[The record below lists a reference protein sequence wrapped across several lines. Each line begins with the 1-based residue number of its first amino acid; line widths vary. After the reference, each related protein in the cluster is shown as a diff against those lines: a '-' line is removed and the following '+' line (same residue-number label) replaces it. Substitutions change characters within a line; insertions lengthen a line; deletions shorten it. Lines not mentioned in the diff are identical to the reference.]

1 MNNGVSMSLTGSGT
15 NRKEDSHVPTQA
27 TVTSFSALL
36 MLTASVSFPQERP
49 TVPLDDG
56 PWYFDTQAPEGKI
69 KVSLVTRGIYHPW
82 GMEFLPSG
90 DILVAQRSGELR
102 IIRDGTLDPTPI
114 TGTPAVAEASSGGL
128 MDLRLHP
135 EFSSN
140 RLLYF
145 TYVKGAEPPPGADY
159 YATTVLARGRVNQNA
174 TALSDVEDVFV
185 ADAWD
190 TAPGGHGSRLLFAP
204 DGTIFFSS
212 PFRRNRE
219 QPQNT
224 MSDISKLLRVNDDG
238 SIPEDNPFV
247 GKSGYLPEI
256 YSIGNRAI
264 EGLTFH
270 PVTGELWASE
280 HGPLGGDEV
289 NIIRAGGNYGW
300 PVVSYGRNYDGTK
313 LSPHSVRE
321 EMISPELFWVPSIS
335 PSGTMFYTGDRFP
348 GWQGSLFVGS
358 LRTGRLHKTGHVERI
373 NFNEEGEQEREWLL
387 ADLHQRIRD
396 VRQGPDGL
404 IYVLTEE
411 LDGVLLVLEPVSR
424 PVQ

>member
-1 MNNGVSMSLTGSGT
+1 
-15 NRKEDSHVPTQA
+15 
-27 TVTSFSALL
+27 
-36 MLTASVSFPQERP
+36 MLTATKTKLITSVLLLFAATLPAQERP
-49 TVPLDDG
+49 TVPLGDG
-56 PWYFDTQAPEGKI
+56 PWYFDTQAPEGRI
-69 KVSLVTRGIYHPW
+69 KVSLVTRGIDHPW

-90 DILVAQRSGELR
+90 DILVAERDGDLR
-102 IIRDGTLDPTPI
+102 IIRGGKLDPTPVA
-114 TGTPAVAEASSGGL
+114 GTPAVAEASSGGL

-135 EFSSN
+135 DFASN

-145 TYVKGAEPPPGADY
+145 TYVKGAAPPPGADY
-159 YATTVLARGRVNQNA
+159 YATTVLGRGRLNEDA
-174 TALSDVEDVFV
+174 TALSNVEDVFV

-219 QPQNT
+219 KPQDT
-224 MSDISKLLRVNDDG
+224 MSDVSKLLRVNDDG
-238 SIPEDNPFV
+238 SVPDDNPFV
-247 GKSGYLPEI
+247 GKPGFLPEI
-256 YSIGNRAI
+256 FAIGNRAI

-270 PVTGELWASE
+270 PETGELWASE

-289 NIIRAGGNYGW
+289 NIIQAGGNYGW
-300 PVVSYGRNYDGTK
+300 PLASYGRNYDGTRITADPMRHD
-313 LSPHSVRE
+313 LIP
-321 EMISPELFWVPSIS
+321 PEIFWVPSIS

-348 GWQGSLFVGS
+348 GWRGSLFIGS

-373 NFNEEGEQEREWLL
+373 NFNEAGEQEREWLL

-396 VRQGPDGL
+396 VRQGPDDL

-411 LDGVLLVLEPVSR
+411 LDGALLVIEPVTE
-424 PVQ
+424 

>member
-1 MNNGVSMSLTGSGT
+1 VTRTNASLLAA
-15 NRKEDSHVPTQA
+15 V
-27 TVTSFSALL
+27 L
-36 MLTASVSFPQERP
+36 MTLASVSTAQERP
-49 TVPLDDG
+49 TVPLGDG
-56 PWYFDTQAPEGKI
+56 PWYFDTQAPEGRI
-69 KVSLVTRGIYHPW
+69 KVSMLARGIDHPW

-90 DILVAQRSGELR
+90 DILVAERDGDLKV
-102 IIRDGTLDPTPI
+102 IRDGNVDPTPVS
-114 TGTPAVAEASSGGL
+114 GTPEVAEASSGGL

-135 EFSSN
+135 DFQSN

-145 TYVKGAEPPPGADY
+145 TYVKGAEPPAGADY
-159 YATTVLARGRVNQNA
+159 YATTVLARGRLNEDA
-174 TALSDVEDVFV
+174 TALLNVEDVFV

-238 SIPEDNPFV
+238 SIPSDNPFV
-247 GKSGYLPEI
+247 GKPGFLPEI
-256 YSIGNRAI
+256 YSIGHRAI

-289 NIIRAGGNYGW
+289 NIVRAGGNYGW
-300 PVVSYGRNYDGTK
+300 PVVSYGRNYDGTRV
-313 LSPHSVRE
+313 SSHPAPDD
-321 EMISPELFWVPSIS
+321 MITPELFWVPSIS

-348 GWQGSLFVGS
+348 GWRGSLFVGS
-358 LRTGRLHKTGHVERI
+358 LRTGRLHKTGHVIRI
-373 NFNEEGEQEREWLL
+373 NFNEEGEQERESLL
-387 ADLHQRIRD
+387 ADLHQRVRD
-396 VRQGPDGL
+396 VRQGPGGL

-411 LDGVLLVLEPVSR
+411 LDGALLVIEPVA
-424 PVQ
+424 Q

>member
-1 MNNGVSMSLTGSGT
+1 
-15 NRKEDSHVPTQA
+15 
-27 TVTSFSALL
+27 
-36 MLTASVSFPQERP
+36 MLTKTNLSLVAAAFMLLSSASSAQERP
-49 TVPLDDG
+49 TVPLGDG
-56 PWYFDTQAPEGKI
+56 PWYFDTQAPEGRI
-69 KVSLVTRGIYHPW
+69 KVSLLVRGIDHPW

-90 DILVAQRSGELR
+90 QILVAERDGDLR
-102 IIRDGTLDPTPI
+102 IIRNGKLDPTPI
-114 TGTPAVAEASSGGL
+114 SGMPEVAEASSGGL

-135 EFSSN
+135 DFDSN

-145 TYVKGAEPPPGADY
+145 TYVKGAEPPAGTDY
-159 YATTVLARGRVNQNA
+159 YATTVLARGRLNEDA
-174 TALSDVEDVFV
+174 TEMLNVEDVFV

-224 MSDISKLLRVNDDG
+224 TSDISKLLRVNDDG
-238 SIPEDNPFV
+238 SIPKDNPFI
-247 GKSGYLPEI
+247 GEPGYLPEI

-300 PVVSYGRNYDGTK
+300 PVASYGRNYDGTK
-313 LSPHSVRE
+313 LSPHLIRDD
-321 EMISPELFWVPSIS
+321 MIPPELFWVPSIS
-335 PSGTMFYTGDRFP
+335 PSGTMFYTGDRFR

-396 VRQGPDGL
+396 VRQGPEGL

-411 LDGVLLVLEPVSR
+411 LDGALLVIEPTDE
-424 PVQ
+424 

>member
-1 MNNGVSMSLTGSGT
+1 MLIGKKSTLLAAFCACL
-15 NRKEDSHVPTQA
+15 A
-27 TVTSFSALL
+27 TTLA
-36 MLTASVSFPQERP
+36 AQERP
-49 TVPLDDG
+49 TVPLGDG
-56 PWYFDTQAPEGKI
+56 PWYFDTQAPEGRI
-69 KVSLVTRGIYHPW
+69 KVSLVTRGIDHPW

-90 DILVAQRSGELR
+90 DILVAE
-102 IIRDGTLDPTPI
+102 RDGDLRVIRNGKLDPNPVS
-114 TGTPAVAEASSGGL
+114 GTPPVAEASSGGL

-135 EFSSN
+135 DFESN

-145 TYVKGAEPPPGADY
+145 TYVKGGEPPPGADY
-159 YATTVLARGRVNQNA
+159 YATTVLGRGRLNEEA

-185 ADAWD
+185 ANAWD

-219 QPQNT
+219 KPQDT
-224 MSDISKLLRVNDDG
+224 MSDVSKLLRVNDDG
-238 SIPEDNPFV
+238 TIPDDNPFV

-256 YSIGNRAI
+256 YSIGVRAI

-270 PVTGELWASE
+270 PETGELWASE

-289 NIIRAGGNYGW
+289 NIIHAGGNYGW
-300 PVVSYGRNYDGTK
+300 PLASYGRNYDGTRIVADPARTD
-313 LSPHSVRE
+313 LIP
-321 EMISPELFWVPSIS
+321 PEIFWVPSIS

-348 GWQGSLFVGS
+348 GWKGSLFIGS
-358 LRTGRLHKTGHVERI
+358 LRVGRLHKTGHVHRI
-373 NFNEEGEQEREWLL
+373 NFNEAGEQEREWLL

-396 VRQGPDGL
+396 VRQGPDDL

-411 LDGVLLVLEPVSR
+411 LDGALLVIEPADE
-424 PVQ
+424 

>member
-1 MNNGVSMSLTGSGT
+1 
-15 NRKEDSHVPTQA
+15 
-27 TVTSFSALL
+27 
-36 MLTASVSFPQERP
+36 MLTKTAVAFLSAVLLLVVSVSSSQERP
-49 TVPLDDG
+49 TVALGDG
-56 PWYFDTQAPEGKI
+56 PWYYETQAPEGKVR
-69 KVSLVTRGIYHPW
+69 VSIVSRGINHPW

-90 DILVAQRSGELR
+90 DILIAQRGGELR
-102 IIRDGTLDPTPI
+102 VIRDGKLNPSPI
-114 TGTPAVAEASSGGL
+114 TGTPEVAEASSGGL

-135 EFSSN
+135 DFATN

-159 YATTVLARGRVNQNA
+159 YATTVLARGRLNEAA
-174 TALSDVEDVFV
+174 TALLDTEEVFV
-185 ADAWD
+185 ANAWD

-238 SIPEDNPFV
+238 SIPADNPFV
-247 GKSGYLPEI
+247 GKDGYLPEI
-256 YSIGNRAI
+256 YSIGHRAI
-264 EGLTFH
+264 EGLAFH

-289 NIIRAGGNYGW
+289 NIVRPGGNYGW
-300 PVVSYGRNYDGTK
+300 PVVSYGRNYDGTRV
-313 LSPHSVRE
+313 SPNPVHAD
-321 EMISPELFWVPSIS
+321 MIPPEVFWVPSIA

-348 GWQGSLFVGS
+348 GWQGSLFVGA
-358 LRTGRLHKTGHVERI
+358 LRTARLHKTGHVERI
-373 NFNEEGEQEREWLL
+373 NFNEDGEQEREWLL

-411 LDGVLLVLEPVSR
+411 VDGALLLIEPVE
-424 PVQ
+424 

>member
-1 MNNGVSMSLTGSGT
+1 MQIRTNASL
-15 NRKEDSHVPTQA
+15 A
-27 TVTSFSALL
+27 TVLLALL
-36 MLTASVSFPQERP
+36 ASSLPAQERP
-49 TVPLDDG
+49 TVPLGDG
-56 PWYFDTQAPEGKI
+56 PWYFETQAPEGRI
-69 KVSLVTRGIYHPW
+69 RVSLIVRGIDHPW
-82 GMEFLPSG
+82 GMDFLPNG
-90 DILVAQRSGELR
+90 DILVAERDGDLR
-102 IIRDGTLDPTPI
+102 IIRGGRLDPTPVA
-114 TGTPAVAEASSGGL
+114 GTPEVAEASSGGL

-135 EFSSN
+135 DFESN

-159 YATTVLARGRVNQNA
+159 YATTVLGRGRLNEGA
-174 TALSDVEDVFV
+174 TALLDVEDVFI

-212 PFRRNRE
+212 PFRRNRQ

-224 MSDISKLLRVNDDG
+224 MSDISKLLRVNEDG
-238 SIPEDNPFV
+238 SIPADNPFV
-247 GKSGYLPEI
+247 GKPGYLPEI

-264 EGLTFH
+264 EGLAFH

-300 PVVSYGRNYDGTK
+300 PVVSYGRNYDGTRFPAP
-313 LSPHSVRE
+313 SAHDG
-321 EMISPELFWVPSIS
+321 MIEPELFWVPSIS

-348 GWQGSLFVGS
+348 GWRGSLFVGS
-358 LRTGRLHKTGHVERI
+358 LRTGRLHKTGHVQRI

-411 LDGVLLVLEPVSR
+411 LDGALLVIEPADE
-424 PVQ
+424 

>member
-1 MNNGVSMSLTGSGT
+1 MLT
-15 NRKEDSHVPTQA
+15 KA
-27 TVTSFSALL
+27 TATILAAAL
-36 MLTASVSFPQERP
+36 MLAASVSSPQERP
-49 TVPLDDG
+49 TVALGDG

-69 KVSLVTRGIYHPW
+69 KVSIVARGINHPW

-90 DILVAQRSGELR
+90 DILVAQRGGELR
-102 IIRDGTLDPTPI
+102 IIRGGKLDPTPI
-114 TGTPAVAEASSGGL
+114 SGTPEVAEASSGGL

-135 EFSSN
+135 DFESN

-145 TYVKGAEPPPGADY
+145 TYVKGAEPPPSAEY
-159 YATTVLARGRVNQNA
+159 YATTVLARGRLNEDA
-174 TALSDVEDVFV
+174 TALLNTEDVFV

-190 TAPGGHGSRLLFAP
+190 TAPGGHGSRLLFGS

-238 SIPEDNPFV
+238 SIPDDNPFV

-256 YSIGNRAI
+256 YSIGQRAI
-264 EGLTFH
+264 EGLAFH
-270 PVTGELWASE
+270 PVTGDLWASE

-289 NIIRAGGNYGW
+289 NIVQAGGNYGW
-300 PVVSYGRNYDGTK
+300 PLVSYGRNYDGTRV
-313 LSPHSVRE
+313 SSHPVRDD
-321 EMISPELFWVPSIS
+321 MISPELFWVPSIA

-348 GWQGSLFVGS
+348 EWQGSLFVGS

-373 NFNEEGEQEREWLL
+373 NFNEDGEQEREWLL

-411 LDGVLLVLEPVSR
+411 LDGSLLVIEPTRESA
-424 PVQ
+424 Q